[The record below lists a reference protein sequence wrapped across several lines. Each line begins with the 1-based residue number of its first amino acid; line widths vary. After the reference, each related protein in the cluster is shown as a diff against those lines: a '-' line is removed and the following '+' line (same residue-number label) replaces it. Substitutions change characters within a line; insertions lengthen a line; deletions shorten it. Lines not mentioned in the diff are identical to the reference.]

1 MRHIRS
7 AAVVGLLA
15 LLLASPA
22 AEAQLRVQQV
32 VAGLTSPVEFVPDP
46 SDASVLYVLE
56 QAGRVRVI
64 RSGVLLDSDF
74 LDLRGSISSGGERGL
89 LGFAFAPDYASS
101 GRVYVNFTNPA
112 GHTVVARFLR
122 NGPTSVSL
130 ASRFDL
136 QWPGGQRFIA
146 QPFANHNG
154 GHLAFGPDGF
164 LYIGMGDG
172 GSANDPQH
180 RAQNPTELLGKML
193 RIDVNVPLGDAKGY
207 RLPVPANPPTV
218 AGALGEIWAFGLRN
232 PWKFSFDRGTGAMV
246 IGDVGQGAW
255 EEIDYQPASFGGRNY
270 GWRNREGKHDNVTNL
285 PPAYTPLTDPIFEY
299 SHAVGISITGGYVYR
314 GSDLPTSFR
323 GRYFFADLTG
333 RVWSLGLTLGG
344 PAGATASDLVEHTDE
359 FGGTANIGA
368 ISSMGQDLAGELY
381 ILGYSTGT
389 LWRIT
394 SLSRPAMAIDS
405 PSAGTRLLQ
414 PFSAAGWA
422 IDRAAPAGTG
432 VDLVHVWSYPNP
444 GSGRPPV
451 FAGVASYGTTR
462 NDVGAAFGTQ
472 FASSGFQLSVNGLP
486 PGPNRLTIFAH
497 STVTGQFSG
506 VQTVDIIVRDKPAVT
521 IDTPRN
527 GASIA
532 EPFHLAGWAA
542 EVTAPS
548 GTAVDVVHVWAYP
561 NPGSGQPPVFVGV
574 APYGSSRPDVASA
587 FGESFRFSGYDLL
600 VGSLTPGRWQL
611 AVFARSTATGTFTTV
626 AVVNVTI
633 HGTPAMSL
641 DLPGTGA
648 VDRPFVVSGWAIDAS
663 APTGTGVDVIHVWAF
678 PVDGR
683 PPVFLGA
690 APYGLRRD
698 DVGGIFGP
706 RFTSSGFSLSVG
718 GLAPGAYTIV
728 AYAHSSFEGLFTQSR
743 AVGVTV
749 R

>member
-1 MRHIRS
+1 MRQIRS
-7 AAVVGLLA
+7 AAAIGVLA

-32 VAGLTSPVEFVPDP
+32 VAGLTNPVEFVPDP
-46 SDASVLYVLE
+46 LDASVLYVLE

-74 LDLRGSISSGGERGL
+74 LDLRGFISSGGERGL
-89 LGFAFAPDYASS
+89 LGLAFAPDYASS

-112 GHTVVARFLR
+112 GHTVVTRFLR

-130 ASRFDL
+130 ASRLDL

-207 RLPVPANPPTV
+207 RLPVAASPPTV

-255 EEIDYQPASFGGRNY
+255 EEIDYQPAGLGGRNY

-285 PPAYTPLTDPIFEY
+285 PPAYTPLTDPVFEY

-314 GSDLPTSFR
+314 GSELPTSFR

-344 PAGATASDLVEHTDE
+344 PGGATASDLVEHTDE

-394 SLSRPAMAIDS
+394 SLSRPAMAIDL
-405 PSAGTRLLQ
+405 PSAGTTVLQ
-414 PFSAAGWA
+414 PFSIAGWA
-422 IDRAAPAGTG
+422 IDPAAAAGTG
-432 VDLVHVWSYPNP
+432 VDAIHVWSYPNP
-444 GSGRPPV
+444 GSGKPPV
-451 FAGVASYGTTR
+451 FAGVASYGTAR
-462 NDVGAAFGTQ
+462 NDVGGVFGSQ
-472 FASSGFQLSVNGLP
+472 FTSSGFQLSVNGLP
-486 PGPNRLTIFAH
+486 PGPNRLTVFAH

-506 VQTVDIIVRDKPAVT
+506 VETVDVIVRDKPVVA

-542 EVTAPS
+542 ELTAPS
-548 GTAVDVVHVWAYP
+548 GTGVDVVHVWAYP

-574 APYGSSRPDVASA
+574 APYGRNRPDVARA
-587 FGESFRFSGYDLL
+587 FGEPFLLSGYDLL
-600 VGSLTPGRWQL
+600 VGSLPPGIWQF
-611 AVFARSTATGTFTTV
+611 AVFAHSIGTGTFANL

-641 DLPGTGA
+641 DLPRTGA
-648 VDRPFVVSGWAIDAS
+648 VERSFLVSGWAIDAS
-663 APTGTGVDVIHVWAF
+663 APSGTGVDAIHVWAF
-678 PVDGR
+678 PAGH
-683 PPVFLGA
+683 PPVFLGT

-698 DVGGIFGP
+698 DVGGIFGGS
-706 RFTSSGFSLSVG
+706 FASSGFSLAVS

-728 AYAHSSFEGLFTQSR
+728 AYAHSRFEGLFTQSR
-743 AVGVTV
+743 AVSVTV